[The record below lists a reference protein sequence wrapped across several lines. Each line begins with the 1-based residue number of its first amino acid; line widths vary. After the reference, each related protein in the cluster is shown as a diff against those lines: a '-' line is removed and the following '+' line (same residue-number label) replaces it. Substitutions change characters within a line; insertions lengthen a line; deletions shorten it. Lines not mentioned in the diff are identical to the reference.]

1 MNIFAD
7 ENIPQQIVTQL
18 RAEGH
23 QVEYVVQQVE
33 DRIILENAYKQKALL
48 ITSDKDFGRLVLDEG
63 KPTAGVLLLRVS
75 RAIPIRDRA
84 RILVDVLR
92 HRQNELQGAF
102 TTLTEAIIDIRRPP
116 PSFPDNITSE

>member
-23 QVEYVVQQVE
+23 QVEYVMQQVE

-63 KPTAGVLLLRVS
+63 KPTAGSFYSVS
-75 RAIPIRDRA
+75 REPSP
-84 RILVDVLR
+84 L
-92 HRQNELQGAF
+92 E
-102 TTLTEAIIDIRRPP
+102 TEQE
-116 PSFPDNITSE
+116 S

>member
-23 QVEYVVQQVE
+23 QVEYVTQQVE
-33 DRIILENAYKQKALL
+33 DRIILENAYKQQALL
-48 ITSDKDFGRLVLDEG
+48 ITSDKDFGRLVLDES

-75 RAIPIRDRA
+75 RTIPIRDRA

-116 PSFPDNITSE
+116 P

>member
-7 ENIPQQIVTQL
+7 ENIPRQIVTQL

-23 QVEYVVQQVE
+23 QVEYVTRQVE
-33 DRIILENAYKQKALL
+33 DRTILEDAYKQKALL
-48 ITSDKDFGRLVLDEG
+48 ITSDKDFRRLVIDESR
-63 KPTAGVLLLRVS
+63 PTAGVIFLKVS
-75 RAIPIRDRA
+75 RTIPSRDRA

-102 TTLTEAIIDIRRPP
+102 ITLTEAIIDIRHPP
-116 PSFPDNITSE
+116 P

>member
-23 QVEYVVQQVE
+23 QVEYVMQ
-33 DRIILENAYKQKALL
+33 
-48 ITSDKDFGRLVLDEG
+48 
-63 KPTAGVLLLRVS
+63 
-75 RAIPIRDRA
+75 
-84 RILVDVLR
+84 DVLR

-102 TTLTEAIIDIRRPP
+102 TTFTEAIIDIRRPP
-116 PSFPDNITSE
+116 PSFPNTITSE

>member
-23 QVEYVVQQVE
+23 QVEYVMQQVE
-33 DRIILENAYKQKALL
+33 DRILLANAYKQQAIL

-75 RAIPIRDRA
+75 RNIPIRDRA
-84 RILVDVLR
+84 RILVNVCYDTVKMSFKEPLQHLR
-92 HRQNELQGAF
+92 RQS
-102 TTLTEAIIDIRRPP
+102 LTFVVHHPNFLII
-116 PSFPDNITSE
+116 

>member
-23 QVEYVVQQVE
+23 QVEYVMRRVE
-33 DRIILENAYKQKALL
+33 DRILLEDAYKRQALL
-48 ITSDKDFGRLVLDEG
+48 ITSDKDFERLVLDEG
-63 KPTAGVLLLRVS
+63 RPTTGVLLLRIS

-84 RILVDVLR
+84 RILVNVLR

-102 TTLTEAIIDIRRPP
+102 TTLTEAIIDIRRPLP
-116 PSFPDNITSE
+116 

>member
-1 MNIFAD
+1 MNIIAD

-18 RAEGH
+18 LAEGH
-23 QVEYVVQQVE
+23 QVEYVMQQVE
-33 DRIILENAYKQKALL
+33 DRIILENAYKQQALL

-75 RAIPIRDRA
+75 RTIPIRDRA

-116 PSFPDNITSE
+116 P